1 MKDFLQKIYGRF
13 SNDIG
18 IDLGTANTLVYLAGK
33 GIVVNEPSVVAVNEK
48 TGRVVAVGRE
58 AKEMLGRTPAHIK
71 AVRPLVDGVISDF
84 EVTEE
89 MISYLVRK
97 AEEFS
102 KKTLGPRV
110 VVGVPSGVTNVEVR
124 AVRDATRNAGAREV
138 YIVEE
143 PMAGAIGIRL
153 PIHEPIGSM
162 IIDIGGGTTDIAVIS
177 LGGIVRSKN
186 IKIAGDKLNND
197 IISYIRNEF
206 KILIGE
212 KTAEE
217 IKIAV
222 GAVMPREALETPIRG
237 RDLITGLPREVI
249 ITDSDIREAIGP
261 SIDILVEATRE
272 VLETTPPEI
281 LSDVMRRG
289 AYLVGGGALIKG
301 IDELI
306 SHTLQIPVHIADD
319 PLTALDNVILTPH
332 WLPSTH
338 RAVRLIGTAMGDGIL
353 RAARGQVP
361 ENVVNPGV
369 LKRPG
374 FRSKLERFAVNC

>member
-1 MKDFLQKIYGRF
+1 MIGYSYFLSMKDFLQKIYGRF

-18 IDLGTANTLVYLAGK
+18 IDLGTANTLVYLAGQ

-153 PIHEPIGSM
+153 AH
-162 IIDIGGGTTDIAVIS
+162 
-177 LGGIVRSKN
+177 
-186 IKIAGDKLNND
+186 
-197 IISYIRNEF
+197 
-206 KILIGE
+206 
-212 KTAEE
+212 
-217 IKIAV
+217 
-222 GAVMPREALETPIRG
+222 
-237 RDLITGLPREVI
+237 
-249 ITDSDIREAIGP
+249 
-261 SIDILVEATRE
+261 TRADR
-272 VLETTPPEI
+272 LHGHRH
-281 LSDVMRRG
+281 RRRH
-289 AYLVGGGALIKG
+289 
-301 IDELI
+301 D
-306 SHTLQIPVHIADD
+306 
-319 PLTALDNVILTPH
+319 
-332 WLPSTH
+332 
-338 RAVRLIGTAMGDGIL
+338 
-353 RAARGQVP
+353 
-361 ENVVNPGV
+361 
-369 LKRPG
+369 
-374 FRSKLERFAVNC
+374 